1 MFVRKELFS
10 GCGNIGDHYHAA
22 KTVDEAIQTGRW
34 RSAAKSRN
42 RSSARMNKPQGNR
55 VHNLGG

>member
-1 MFVRKELFS
+1 MFVRTELVS

-34 RSAAKSRN
+34 RSASKSCVQIFSTN
-42 RSSARMNKPQGNR
+42 EQAGKAGP
-55 VHNLGG
+55 